1 MIGKITPIESA
12 FCLTDPTDPRYQFV
26 LSLKQRFARFLHDA
40 SISLREQGEEN
51 TVDAVLMLVSLSP
64 TSDVVSPTV
73 VNRLDRYV
81 HICWIMVTAGIGKNK
96 YITMLEIP

>member
-12 FCLTDPTDPRYQFV
+12 FCLTDVNDSRYQFV
-26 LSLKQRFARFLHDA
+26 LSLRQRFGRFLHDA

-64 TSDVVSPTV
+64 TPDVVSPTA
-73 VNRLDRYV
+73 VNRLDRYEP
-81 HICWIMVTAGIGKNK
+81 ICWIMVTAGIGKDK
-96 YITMLEIP
+96 DMIIL